1 LYRKSQG
8 QNSCLFIVD
17 RLTLGTSEDD
27 RIIDSLETAMEH
39 GGGACFVLIQRN
51 ENEWE
56 RFAFS
61 RRFSCDS
68 CGISFPALE
77 PGLFSFNHSK
87 GACPVCEGF
96 GRVNDSPCA
105 DCGGTRLRREALAVK
120 IISGNTVKNIAELS
134 EMKITELSQ
143 FLETLELPDHE
154 YRLAR
159 TPLEQIRLR
168 LGFLKQAGLGYLT
181 LSRPTASLSGGE
193 QRRVGLTSALGS
205 SLVEMLYV
213 LDEPSIGLHPADTDK
228 LLEAVRQL
236 RDRGN
241 TVILA
246 EHEESFLQAADHIV
260 EIGPGAG
267 EAGGNI
273 VFQGTVR
280 EMIGNPQSL
289 TGTYLSDQRNKIS
302 VKRRQPE
309 NGVIEIIGCRGNN
322 LKNLTAAFPLG
333 MLCAVT
339 GVSGAGKS
347 SLVQKTLYPALRQY
361 FGTEKKPDGLPFD
374 RLIPHD
380 FIEDVVMVDQSP
392 IGRSP
397 RSNPVTYLKIFDE
410 IRNVFSVTPDA
421 KVKNLTAG
429 KFSFNVEGGRCEHCK
444 GDGYAVVDMQF
455 LPDMFVRC
463 PQCYGKRYRP
473 EVLEVL
479 YRGKNIA
486 EVLDMTAREAF
497 SFFRGQSKVQQ
508 KLKRLLDVGL
518 DYIRL
523 GQPSNTLS
531 GGESQRLKLAVYL
544 SQIKRGRSLILL
556 DEPTTGLHFADV
568 AQLLDCF
575 NALIE
580 TGHSLIVVEHNLQ
593 MIRAADYLIDLG
605 PGAAE
610 DGGEIVA
617 QGTPEEVTAVKKS
630 LTGKFIK
637 VC

>member
-1 LYRKSQG
+1 
-8 QNSCLFIVD
+8 
-17 RLTLGTSEDD
+17 
-27 RIIDSLETAMEH
+27 
-39 GGGACFVLIQRN
+39 
-51 ENEWE
+51 
-56 RFAFS
+56 
-61 RRFSCDS
+61 
-68 CGISFPALE
+68 
-77 PGLFSFNHSK
+77 
-87 GACPVCEGF
+87 
-96 GRVNDSPCA
+96 
-105 DCGGTRLRREALAVK
+105 
-120 IISGNTVKNIAELS
+120 
-134 EMKITELSQ
+134 
-143 FLETLELPDHE
+143 
-154 YRLAR
+154 
-159 TPLEQIRLR
+159 
-168 LGFLKQAGLGYLT
+168 
-181 LSRPTASLSGGE
+181 
-193 QRRVGLTSALGS
+193 
-205 SLVEMLYV
+205 MLYV
-213 LDEPSIGLHPADTDK
+213 LDEPSVGLHPADTDQ
-228 LLEAVRQL
+228 LIEAVRQL

-246 EHEESFLQAADHIV
+246 EHEESFLRAADHIV

-267 EAGGNI
+267 ESGGNI

-361 FGTEKKPDGLPFD
+361 FGTEKRPDGLPFD
-374 RLIPHD
+374 RLIPND
-380 FIEDVVMVDQSP
+380 LIDDVVMVDQSP

-421 KVKNLTAG
+421 RVKNLTVG

-444 GDGYAVVDMQF
+444 GDGYTVVDMQF

-556 DEPTTGLHFADV
+556 DEPTTGLHFADA

-617 QGTPEEVTAVKKS
+617 QGTPEEVAAVKKS
-630 LTGKFIK
+630 LTGKFL
-637 VC
+637 C